1 MTAFQGAIFDVDGVL
16 VDSPHELAWREAFR
30 ALMEGEW
37 RDVRDQTSWTA
48 ERFTPA
54 VYQQVMAGMPRMA
67 GARAAMEHFG
77 VPDIDDRIEQYA
89 AGKQEHVIKLIEDG
103 RFMAFPD
110 ALRFILAVKD
120 MGVQVAAAS
129 SSKNAKLFLERI
141 RLDTFAA
148 EQRLEYDF
156 IRPGMTLQELF
167 DADISGRDFPRGK
180 PDPTIFLTAAEEL
193 SVPPSQCFVVE
204 DASTGIQAAKA
215 ARMAAL
221 GVARLDDRDLLVEAG
236 ADMVETT
243 LDDVSLRALAEGRLE
258 ERRAAAERRRRFDER
273 PPSVWSLVYDSFDA
287 GRQGL
292 REARTWPAYT
302 TGPTPRSPA
311 VRSPTRTS
319 SMSPTGYLWSSGS
332 PAASGST
339 SSMPRFSPIAW
350 SSTCSRGPSRVTWS
364 GRSRTGGA
372 RALSSA
378 GS

>member
-129 SSKNAKLFLERI
+129 SSNPGSTVQASVMTACRTAKWPLSWENAVSQHRI
-141 RLDTFAA
+141 R
-148 EQRLEYDF
+148 
-156 IRPGMTLQELF
+156 
-167 DADISGRDFPRGK
+167 
-180 PDPTIFLTAAEEL
+180 
-193 SVPPSQCFVVE
+193 
-204 DASTGIQAAKA
+204 QA
-215 ARMAAL
+215 
-221 GVARLDDRDLLVEAG
+221 
-236 ADMVETT
+236 
-243 LDDVSLRALAEGRLE
+243 
-258 ERRAAAERRRRFDER
+258 
-273 PPSVWSLVYDSFDA
+273 
-287 GRQGL
+287 
-292 REARTWPAYT
+292 REAT
-302 TGPTPRSPA
+302 
-311 VRSPTRTS
+311 
-319 SMSPTGYLWSSGS
+319 
-332 PAASGST
+332 
-339 SSMPRFSPIAW
+339 
-350 SSTCSRGPSRVTWS
+350 
-364 GRSRTGGA
+364 
-372 RALSSA
+372 
-378 GS
+378 